1 MFFSKVFDKAILF
14 FFNIVMLALLE
25 ILKALLSKIFPGIT
39 NHWIL
44 GEFFLSYIVF
54 SLDDIFFIRLTH
66 IVVFCCVYR
75 MWVIS

>member
-1 MFFSKVFDKAILF
+1 MFFSKVFDKAIIF

-44 GEFFLSYIVF
+44 GERNNLISY
-54 SLDDIFFIRLTH
+54 LAKTTFFIRLTH
-66 IVVFCCVYR
+66 IFVFCCVYR